1 MFVHKVIYCTE
12 HAQSAHQRSSNIW
25 FKAIFLIM
33 TLWLVMNS
41 VCATRAETPFLD
53 KDDSIRLI
61 SLEECLQIAR
71 ENSVEIKSA
80 RANLRI
86 AQLKNDDAKASFW
99 PQIAASVDYLADDE
113 QGVGFESDRFTPYI
127 SLSQTIVNSAENSV
141 KIREAMVN
149 LFTAELE
156 TEKTK
161 RTLPFSVA
169 RNYFALLL
177 AQKQLKLEASLLEQN
192 RRYLREAETKYQ
204 VGLAANIGVIQAE
217 TNLGMAKQNLSAK
230 DNTLEQ
236 AAMALAIVIGLPART
251 RLRAVD
257 VDFPVFYTVT
267 WTQCQKL
274 ATENNTEL
282 EIQEKALK
290 EMQRYHKLAK
300 RTRWPSLSLNAF
312 VGEDPSDPYDRDVN
326 LGVTCTISQ
335 NLFDSGITRRRIK
348 ASEIQIK
355 KKEAVVKDFRQRF
368 FGELRLLFNSFSN
381 SKVELL
387 NSKKQCDLASRLT
400 NLSRRGY
407 ELGTISFKDML
418 DSQDMSKK
426 AEVAYATAIAK
437 YLMAEF
443 KLKIKM
449 GVYQI
454 ENALDQGEKRMHEPE
469 TQKLPGASLDVK
481 EEEN

>member
-1 MFVHKVIYCTE
+1 MFVRKVIYCTE
-12 HAQSAHQRSSNIW
+12 HAQSAHQRSLNIW
-25 FKAIFLIM
+25 FKAIFLMM
-33 TLWLVMNS
+33 TLWLFMNS
-41 VCATRAETPFLD
+41 VSSTRAETPFLD
-53 KDDSIRLI
+53 KDESIRLV

-71 ENSVEIKSA
+71 ENSVEIKST

-113 QGVGFESDRFTPYI
+113 QGVGFESDRLKPYI

-141 KIREAMVN
+141 KMREAMVN
-149 LFTAELE
+149 LFGAQLVAE
-156 TEKTK
+156 KIK
-161 RTLPFSVA
+161 RALPFSVA
-169 RNYFALLL
+169 KSYFALLL
-177 AQKQLKLEASLLEQN
+177 AQKQLKLEALLLEQS
-192 RRYLREAETKYQ
+192 RRYLKEAETKYQ
-204 VGLAANIGVIQAE
+204 AGLVAQIVVLQAE
-217 TNLGMAKQNLSAK
+217 TNLGMAKQNLSVK
-230 DNTLEQ
+230 DNALKQ
-236 AAMALAIVIGLPART
+236 AAIALAIVIGLPART

-282 EIQEKALK
+282 EIQEKALNK
-290 EMQRYHKLAK
+290 MRRYHKLAK
-300 RTRWPSLSLNAF
+300 RAMWPSLSLKAF

-335 NLFDSGITRRRIK
+335 TLFDAGITRRRIK

-368 FGELRLLFNSFSN
+368 FGELRLLFNSFNN
-381 SKVELL
+381 SKLELL
-387 NSKKQCDLASRLT
+387 NSKKQCDLASRLS
-400 NLSRRGY
+400 NVSRRGY
-407 ELGTISFKDML
+407 ELGTISLKDML
-418 DSQDMSKK
+418 DSQDMAKK
-426 AEVAYATAIAK
+426 TEVAYATAIAM

-443 KLKIKM
+443 GLKITM

-454 ENALDQGEKRMHEPE
+454 ENALDQGGKRMHEPE

-481 EEEN
+481 GEEN

>member
-1 MFVHKVIYCTE
+1 
-12 HAQSAHQRSSNIW
+12 
-25 FKAIFLIM
+25 M

-236 AAMALAIVIGLPART
+236 AAMALAIVIGLSLIHISEPT
-251 RLRAVD
+251 R
-257 VDFPVFYTVT
+257 
-267 WTQCQKL
+267 
-274 ATENNTEL
+274 
-282 EIQEKALK
+282 
-290 EMQRYHKLAK
+290 
-300 RTRWPSLSLNAF
+300 
-312 VGEDPSDPYDRDVN
+312 PY
-326 LGVTCTISQ
+326 
-335 NLFDSGITRRRIK
+335 
-348 ASEIQIK
+348 
-355 KKEAVVKDFRQRF
+355 
-368 FGELRLLFNSFSN
+368 
-381 SKVELL
+381 
-387 NSKKQCDLASRLT
+387 
-400 NLSRRGY
+400 
-407 ELGTISFKDML
+407 
-418 DSQDMSKK
+418 
-426 AEVAYATAIAK
+426 
-437 YLMAEF
+437 
-443 KLKIKM
+443 
-449 GVYQI
+449 
-454 ENALDQGEKRMHEPE
+454 
-469 TQKLPGASLDVK
+469 
-481 EEEN
+481 